1 MTSEIVGLFSPTN
14 IDDVI
19 LDEQNIIRLKQMITD
34 RSPMDMIF
42 HGGIGTGKTSAAKLM
57 MEAISPET
65 GHRLNG
71 ASNADRKYILEQLT
85 DYASSRGFFYDG
97 ELTVIDQADLLPK
110 QAQNEVLWVLE
121 RPTRLARLI
130 LVVNDEKK
138 ILPAIR
144 SRLLPICF
152 DVVPEKRDDAKARL
166 GERYC
171 SILSKVGITCPRSR
185 IDEIVN
191 TYFPDMWKIESA
203 LEWEFPIRGSH
214 YDKKAVELHRNE
226 QKEHQPV

>member
-1 MTSEIVGLFSPTN
+1 
-14 IDDVI
+14 
-19 LDEQNIIRLKQMITD
+19 
-34 RSPMDMIF
+34 
-42 HGGIGTGKTSAAKLM
+42 M

-71 ASNADRKYILEQLT
+71 ASNADRNYILERLT
-85 DYASSRGFFYDG
+85 DYASSRGLFYDG
-97 ELTVIDQADLLPK
+97 KLTVIDQADLLPK

-121 RPTRLARLI
+121 RPRRLARLI

-138 ILPAIR
+138 IIPAIR

-152 DVVPEKRDDAKARL
+152 DVAAEKRDDAQERL

-191 TYFPDMWKIESA
+191 THFPDMWKIESA
-203 LEWEFPIRGSH
+203 LEWEFPVSGSN
-214 YDKKAVELHRNE
+214 YNKKAVELRGNE